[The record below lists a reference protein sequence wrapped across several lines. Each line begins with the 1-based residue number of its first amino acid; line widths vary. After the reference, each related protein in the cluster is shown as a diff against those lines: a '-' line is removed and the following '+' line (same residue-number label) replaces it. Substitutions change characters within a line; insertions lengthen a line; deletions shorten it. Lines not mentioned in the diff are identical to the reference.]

1 MNNRDTGNRIVFT
14 GYKELDDMTGGFRPG
29 ELAVIAS
36 RPAMGKT
43 ALSLNFLR
51 HAVEKGKK
59 CLYFSL
65 EMTAEQ
71 LLQRYISADTGAET
85 EKLITGNLTET
96 EKALVGSSTERF
108 QATGSRIIDTPAISV
123 SEIREKCR
131 DSEPDL
137 VIIDY
142 LQIMGTGT
150 DTRYFVDRQDVA
162 DISCA
167 LKALAFEMTCPVLV
181 LSQLSRA
188 CEGRTDKHP
197 MLSDFLGS
205 EAIVQAA
212 DLVMFLYRDE
222 YYHPDTGRKGEAEVI
237 IAKQINGPTGT
248 VKLTWQPETA
258 RFIPQV

>member
-29 ELAVIAS
+29 ELVVIAS

-85 EKLITGNLTET
+85 EKLITENLTET
-96 EKALVGSSTERF
+96 EKALVGRSTERF
-108 QATGSRIIDTPAISV
+108 QATGSRILDTPFIAASK
-123 SEIREKCR
+123 IREQCME
-131 DSEPDL
+131 SEPDFVL
-137 VIIDY
+137 IDY
-142 LQIMGTGT
+142 LQLMNT
-150 DTRYFVDRQDVA
+150 DIEDVYCLRMKIS
-162 DISCA
+162 DIARS
-167 LKALAFEMTCPVLV
+167 LAREIECPVIV

-197 MLSDFLGS
+197 MLSDFLSS

-248 VKLTWQPETA
+248 MKLTWQPETA